1 MRPQVPFEQL
11 YAERHAPMVRL
22 ARLLV
27 GSVAEAEELVQDA
40 FIRVHARYDS
50 VDDAPA
56 YLRTA
61 VVNACRNRT
70 RRRALERDRTP
81 TTVEAV
87 LPPEVDAVWESL
99 QRLEDRRRTALVL
112 RYYEDLPV
120 AEVGRVMG
128 CSEGAA
134 ASLIRRAL
142 ADMKEVLS

>member
-27 GSVAEAEELVQDA
+27 GSVEEAEELVQDA
-40 FIRVHARYDS
+40 FVRVHARYDT
-50 VDDAPA
+50 VEEPAA

-70 RRRALERDRTP
+70 RRRVLERERTP

-99 QRLEDRRRTALVL
+99 QRLEARRRTALVL

-120 AEVGRVMG
+120 AEVGRLMG